1 MPDYF
6 GKALFYAVIE
16 FDKEYN
22 VRSIDFIKNPWFIG
36 YRPGEYF
43 AQYGI
48 DYVVVREGCIVGIR
62 ARIIFRSRGMYKYYY
77 MENTYVNKYVSWGRL
92 YR

>member
-22 VRSIDFIKNPWFIG
+22 VRGIDFIKNPWFIG

-62 ARIIFRSRGMYKYYY
+62 ARIIFRSRGR
-77 MENTYVNKYVSWGRL
+77 NVSL
-92 YR
+92 